1 MLHCIGLGYV
11 HLDVRGSYNRAPVI
25 YPAIHSLDIGS
36 DRFMIL
42 ANEVV
47 DHIMAELS
55 ANACYKYF
63 HGITCSASASDRGMT
78 TAQQFLD
85 HIVSQLAVYSCYK
98 YLQIDLSLGSALP
111 QHSCRTIILS

>member
-1 MLHCIGLGYV
+1 
-11 HLDVRGSYNRAPVI
+11 
-25 YPAIHSLDIGS
+25 
-36 DRFMIL
+36 MIS
-42 ANEVV
+42 ADEII

-98 YLQIDLSLGSALP
+98 NFQIDLSLGSALP
-111 QHSCRTIILS
+111 QHFCRSVILS